1 MAGHLIPHQIITSLL
16 SYWGYLLW
24 VSWSLVLC
32 QWEFIFG
39 IDSIDTCPFSDVSI
53 RFTQGFTKKR
63 HIIEYNYPKCSS
75 TESLSLL
82 LEPSTQHQVN
92 SYILPLFLQ
101 FFVRK
106 LFYRWTVFHQG
117 SSTHITCTS
126 TFNTDTPTVS
136 SKLTWSNLKSAC
148 LELFP
153 SMTISEIS
161 TIMEN
166 VDLLDSINHLSV
178 LMDVNFSSLE
188 ECVAISKKVYESSFL
203 VPDSILTKICQVLM
217 HLQRQT

>member
-1 MAGHLIPHQIITSLL
+1 MQLHRIIITSIWTTNPTPGKWL
-16 SYWGYLLW
+16 YFP
-24 VSWSLVLC
+24 V
-32 QWEFIFG
+32 
-39 IDSIDTCPFSDVSI
+39 FSS
-53 RFTQGFTKKR
+53 
-63 HIIEYNYPKCSS
+63 
-75 TESLSLL
+75 
-82 LEPSTQHQVN
+82 
-92 SYILPLFLQ
+92 

-188 ECVAISKKVYESSFL
+188 ECIAISKKVYESSFL
-203 VPDSILTKICQVLM
+203 VPDSVLTKICQVLM
-217 HLQRQT
+217 HLKRQT

>member
-1 MAGHLIPHQIITSLL
+1 MII
-16 SYWGYLLW
+16 
-24 VSWSLVLC
+24 
-32 QWEFIFG
+32 
-39 IDSIDTCPFSDVSI
+39 FSSV
-53 RFTQGFTKKR
+53 
-63 HIIEYNYPKCSS
+63 
-75 TESLSLL
+75 
-82 LEPSTQHQVN
+82 
-92 SYILPLFLQ
+92 LQ

-126 TFNTDTPTVS
+126 TFNTDTSTVS
-136 SKLTWSNLKSAC
+136 SKLTWSSLKNAC

-153 SMTISEIS
+153 SITISEIS

-188 ECVAISKKVYESSFL
+188 ECIAILKKVYESSFL

-217 HLQRQT
+217 HLKRQT